1 MIGGSKYHP
10 QKLVFGRFWP
20 RPLWM
25 AITAREVMGKKLCKI
40 AKMGNGPVCQV
51 TCVPGLSA
59 KQSGCTGM
67 PKILKNF
74 NFWQFLRPLTAAV
87 GQTAGQT
94 TSGRTP
100 ANPAWNDLQKMV
112 IHLAAPQTHA
122 ALCAKNTTKNCHFFG
137 VLTLPPIKG
146 RKAAGNYLWLLLSAV
161 RAGHCGSKDTF
172 RFLVAPPGGPQ
183 GPIHKG
189 IVKFYFEVL

>member
-67 PKILKNF
+67 PKIHKNF

-94 TSGRTP
+94 TSGRIP
-100 ANPAWNDLQKMV
+100 ANPAWNDLQKSGNTRGCATNTRRPVCKKHNKKIV
-112 IHLAAPQTHA
+112 I
-122 ALCAKNTTKNCHFFG
+122 
-137 VLTLPPIKG
+137 
-146 RKAAGNYLWLLLSAV
+146 
-161 RAGHCGSKDTF
+161 
-172 RFLVAPPGGPQ
+172 FLVC
-183 GPIHKG
+183 
-189 IVKFYFEVL
+189 